1 MDTSLPMNISLRD
14 LSGELR
20 KGKVQLETALHV
32 LSQEQC
38 EKPGALP
45 SGSVLDTLSQIV
57 STDFLALR
65 HLSQLNPR
73 FDTWIQPRGGRTLNQ
88 ARVPGSP

>member
-1 MDTSLPMNISLRD
+1 MNISLRD

-20 KGKVQLETALHV
+20 KGKVRLEGALHG

-65 HLSQLNPR
+65 QLSQPL
-73 FDTWIQPRGGRTLNQ
+73 TLASTPGSSLAGAERQ
-88 ARVPGSP
+88 TTRVPGSP